1 MSKPTP
7 EHDEAY
13 EIWAT
18 TGARSDAK
26 TAELTGVPRRTIAH
40 WRSTYGWRERYLS
53 LSSEDAET
61 IARTAVVQMRQGMDL
76 VTERLLDI
84 VGAKRPARKA
94 DGSLITDPET
104 GEVVMVWASKDNDA
118 IKASQILAQY
128 ALGPAQTSPGLDT
141 SIPASYSVGPM
152 QHAQVGELPDPEE
165 ATPEQ
170 LAELRATAAQMLEAT
185 AMSVNTRVEPGR
197 RRGER
202 I

>member
-18 TGARSDAK
+18 TGTRSDAK
-26 TAELTGVPRRTIAH
+26 TAELTGIPRRTIAH
-40 WRSTYGWRERYLS
+40 WRVTYGWRERYLQ

-94 DGSLITDPET
+94 DGTIITDDQ
-104 GEVVMVWASKDNDA
+104 GEPVMVWASKDNDA

-141 SIPASYSVGPM
+141 SIPASYTVAPI
-152 QHAQVGELPDPEE
+152 QQADVGELPDPDE
-165 ATPEQ
+165 AKPED
-170 LAELRATAAQMLEAT
+170 LGKLRAAAAQMLEQTSMA
-185 AMSVNTRVEPGR
+185 VNTRVEPGR

-202 I
+202 V

>member
-40 WRSTYGWRERYLS
+40 WRVTYGWRERYLS

-94 DGSLITDPET
+94 DGTVITDPET
-104 GEVVMVWASKDNDA
+104 GEPVMVWASKDNDA

-141 SIPASYSVGPM
+141 SIPASYRTHDLP
-152 QHAQVGELPDPEE
+152 QAELAPLPEPEE
-165 ATPEQ
+165 AGPED
-170 LAELRATAAQMLEAT
+170 LASLRAAAAQMLEET

-202 I
+202 V